1 MRKGLLYALSSYILW
16 GFLPIYMKLIA
27 SASPLEILSHRVI
40 WAFTLLALT
49 LTGTRNWEWFYA
61 VLFGVFL
68 FFFFPTAAPPRG
80 VFFWGLSPTRRV
92 LLTFTAT
99 ALLLSINWLAYIW
112 SVVHNHIVDGA
123 LGYFMNPLV
132 NVLLGVFFLRE
143 RLRPG
148 QTIAIVVAAAG
159 VLYMTANAGVLPWV
173 ALTLAFSFSGY
184 ALLRKVGELDSF
196 QGLTLE
202 TMVLAVPGLA
212 YLLFLETHDGGTFI
226 HGGWWP
232 TLLLLGAGAITAAPL
247 LLFAAG
253 ARRISLSTLGIL
265 QYTSPTIQFLLA
277 VFFYGEALTPV
288 RLVGFG
294 LIWTALMIYT
304 FEGVMTRQRQAT
316 LRYAH

>member
-61 VLFGVFL
+61 VL
-68 FFFFPTAAPPRG
+68 RN
-80 VFFWGLSPTRRV
+80 RRV

-212 YLLFLETHDGGTFI
+212 YLLFLEAHDGGTFI

-247 LLFAAG
+247 L
-253 ARRISLSTLGIL
+253 
-265 QYTSPTIQFLLA
+265 
-277 VFFYGEALTPV
+277 
-288 RLVGFG
+288 
-294 LIWTALMIYT
+294 
-304 FEGVMTRQRQAT
+304 
-316 LRYAH
+316 

>member
-27 SASPLEILSHRVI
+27 SAAPLEILSHRVI

-49 LTGTRNWEWFYA
+49 LTGTRKWEWFYA
-61 VLFGVFL
+61 LL
-68 FFFFPTAAPPRG
+68 RN
-80 VFFWGLSPTRRV
+80 RRI

-132 NVLLGVFFLRE
+132 NVLLGVIFLRE
-143 RLRPG
+143 RLRLG
-148 QTIAIVVAAAG
+148 QTIAIIVAAAG

-202 TMVLAVPGLA
+202 TLVLTVPSLA
-212 YLLFLETHDGGTFI
+212 YLFFLEAHGGGQFI

-232 TLLLLGAGAITAAPL
+232 TLLLLGAGGITAAPL

-265 QYTSPTIQFLLA
+265 QYTSPSIQFLLA
-277 VFFYGEALTPV
+277 VFLYGEALTPV
-288 RLVGFG
+288 RMVGFG
-294 LIWTALMIYT
+294 LIWCALMIYAL
-304 FEGVMTRQRQAT
+304 EGVVVRQRQAT